1 MVEDWGKAGLMR
13 RILSALIL
21 AALYIASAEAA
32 TITVGLEGCDYTS
45 IQRAVDEAD
54 PGDTISV
61 ESGTYKE
68 NVIVDKSLVL
78 RGKGSGDDRPVV
90 DGNGVGS
97 TVTLSADRITFE
109 GLIVKNAGYGK
120 AGIEVRSD
128 KNYIRNNL
136 VTANRWYGI
145 SISGSDENVIS
156 SNVVSA
162 NKYGIW
168 VSSGSDGSRITQN
181 QLEKNANGNAVDA
194 GKNYWDGNAYDDL
207 EEEDTNYP
215 IGGGSNVDENP
226 KALSAGSEGD
236 EPKTS
241 TITVTI
247 TIPTPIISS

>member
-1 MVEDWGKAGLMR
+1 MR

-45 IQRAVDEAD
+45 IQRAVEEAD

-162 NKYGIW
+162 NKHE
-168 VSSGSDGSRITQN
+168 VTHGSLCLVGFAAGREFSHERLCACEHIRAIHLWERSLRNLDPLRRQN
-181 QLEKNANGNAVDA
+181 RAKRVADQRHHPAVERQS
-194 GKNYWDGNAYDDL
+194 L
-207 EEEDTNYP
+207 
-215 IGGGSNVDENP
+215 V
-226 KALSAGSEGD
+226 
-236 EPKTS
+236 
-241 TITVTI
+241 
-247 TIPTPIISS
+247 